1 MFGKGKA
8 GKAETKE
15 APKRKKRH
23 PIRKLVGLAVVG
35 TGVALA
41 VSEKARNTVL
51 DKLFGSEEEFQ
62 YTPPTPSSGDSAG
75 DTSA

>member
-8 GKAETKE
+8 KKAEAQE

-23 PIRKLVGLAVVG
+23 PFRKLVGLAVIG

-62 YTPPTPSSGDSAG
+62 YTPPTPSSGDDAG
-75 DTSA
+75 NTSA